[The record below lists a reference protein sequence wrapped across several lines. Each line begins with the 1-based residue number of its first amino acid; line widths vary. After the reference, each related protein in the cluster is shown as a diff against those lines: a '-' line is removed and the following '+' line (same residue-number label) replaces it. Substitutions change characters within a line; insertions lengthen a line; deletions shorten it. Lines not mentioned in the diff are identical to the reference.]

1 MVQRRVILFRS
12 YGVCAGP
19 DTQED
24 YRDSNGEFMYMQCLE
39 YVLGQAHRRITEIQT
54 GGACIYN
61 ASLFGWPFLLV
72 WHGQGNK
79 TANCL
84 FFDYYQDTYRAE
96 IGRVS

>member
-54 GGACIYN
+54 GAHVYTILHYLGG
-61 ASLFGWPFLLV
+61 LF
-72 WHGQGNK
+72 
-79 TANCL
+79 
-84 FFDYYQDTYRAE
+84 
-96 IGRVS
+96 S